1 MRRLPG
7 PAVGR
12 LSDGVYLPRL
22 HRIVSGLAVNPNSIF
37 CEGPQ
42 GRRQQ
47 IDVRFCEGRNHRRE
61 AHVAS
66 WGILTEFGFCA
77 LLRSARQENCFFS

>member
-7 PAVGR
+7 PAGWPTER
-12 LSDGVYLPRL
+12 RSLLPRL

-61 AHVAS
+61 AQRAG
-66 WGILTEFGFCA
+66 WGILIESVWRA
-77 LLRSARQENCFFS
+77 PP